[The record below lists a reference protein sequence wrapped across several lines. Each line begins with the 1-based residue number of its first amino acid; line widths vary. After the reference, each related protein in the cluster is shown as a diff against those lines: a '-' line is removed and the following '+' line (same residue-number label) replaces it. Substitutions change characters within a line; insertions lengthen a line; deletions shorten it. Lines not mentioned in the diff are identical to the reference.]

1 MGKKSEFNQNKDRA
15 LRLKLHDIMIL
26 LPRYTYDF
34 LNEKADR
41 NPNTALA
48 YARDLL
54 TFFQYLK
61 EFCPETVEVEIKDIP
76 LELIENLAY
85 QDINEYQNY
94 LDIKHPEVCGSKEHA
109 NGKHAIA
116 RKMCSLRGLYKFLCE
131 HGYMAKNPTTGAV
144 KQKIKLGEHEI
155 VRMNKDEVN
164 SYLKVIKDSDVKSTH
179 QKKILQNM
187 QKRDFAI
194 LNLLLFCGIRVS
206 ECVALDLDDLN
217 FEENSLLIV
226 RKGLKEQFVYFNEEV
241 AQILKEYIETERP
254 KYLTFTDEKALFL
267 STRKQRISVRSIQ
280 EMVKKYS
287 KEIMINKSLSPH
299 KMRSTYG
306 TALYNKTGDIRL
318 VADVLGHSDIN
329 TTAKYYAATEDERR
343 KQASKVQIYE

>member
-1 MGKKSEFNQNKDRA
+1 MGKKSEFNQNKDRE
-15 LRLKLHDIMIL
+15 LRLKLHEIMTL
-26 LPRYTYDF
+26 LPRYTYDY

-48 YARDLL
+48 YARDLN

-61 EFCPETVEVEIKDIP
+61 EFCPETAEIPIKDIP
-76 LELIENLAY
+76 MELIENLAY

-94 LDIKHPEVCGSKEHA
+94 LDVKHPEICGSKEHS

-131 HGYMAKNPTTGAV
+131 HGYMSKNPTTGAV
-144 KQKIKLGEHEI
+144 KQKIKLAEHEI

-164 SYLKVIKDSDVKSTH
+164 SYLNVIKDSSVKSVH

-206 ECVALDLDDLN
+206 ECVALDLEDLN
-217 FEENSLLIV
+217 FEENSILVV
-226 RKGLKEQFVYFNEEV
+226 RKGLKEQFVYFNDEV
-241 AQILKEYIETERP
+241 AQVLKEYVEEERP
-254 KYLTFTDEKALFL
+254 KYVPFTDEKALFL
-267 STRKQRISVRSIQ
+267 STQKRRISVRTIQ
-280 EMVKKYS
+280 QMVKKYS
-287 KEIMINKSLSPH
+287 KEIVINKNLSPH

-343 KQASKVQIYE
+343 KQASRVQIYE